1 MFKATLSVKKP
12 TDNTLVFGQL
22 TDPDSLEVAVIKN
35 LYIDKRDLGMLGFS
49 KETPRLEV
57 TIKAVA

>member
-12 TDNTLVFGQL
+12 TDNTLVFGQV
-22 TDPDSLEVAVIKN
+22 TDPESLEVAVIKN
-35 LYIDKRDLGMLGFS
+35 LYIDKRDLAGLGFS

-57 TIKAVA
+57 TIKAVS